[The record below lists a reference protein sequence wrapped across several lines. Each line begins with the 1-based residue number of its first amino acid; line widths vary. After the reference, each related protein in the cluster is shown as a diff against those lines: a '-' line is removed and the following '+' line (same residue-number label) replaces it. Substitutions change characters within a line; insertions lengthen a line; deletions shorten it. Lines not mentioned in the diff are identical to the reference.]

1 MSYKKKTTTP
11 KESCA
16 PPQTPHQ
23 LFIAEITQ
31 KQKEMGIIKE
41 EKGCEIPNK
50 KKEFKK
56 EEKFEERQL
65 KQLKPKE
72 KPEKRSLP
80 RPHLELMKEMNK
92 NIPSKDQISDPKVK
106 RKRSEPD
113 AVSLKDDLKKSTSL
127 QYSEQFHTSTTW
139 QSPVHT
145 PKGHPISVISS
156 PLSLP
161 STPIVDKGIVTDKQS
176 LSFASRQHSKRQCM
190 TQSFMEE
197 PKYDEQLSL
206 LGKVEQLESI
216 LRKLKEVSSKQQ
228 QTIEILKKQLSL
240 SQ

>member
-1 MSYKKKTTTP
+1 MSYKKKTTTA
-11 KESCA
+11 KECRI

-41 EKGCEIPNK
+41 EKSCEIPIE

-56 EEKFEERQL
+56 EEIFEE

-72 KPEKRSLP
+72 KPDKRSLP
-80 RPHLELMKEMNK
+80 RSHIELLKEINK
-92 NIPSKDQISDPKVK
+92 SLPSKDQISDSKVK

-113 AVSLKDDLKKSTSL
+113 AVSLEADLKKSTPI

-139 QSPVHT
+139 QSPIHT
-145 PKGHPISVISS
+145 PKGRPISIISS

-161 STPIVDKGIVTDKQS
+161 STPIADKGIVTDKQS
-176 LSFASRQHSKRQCM
+176 PSFASRQLSKRQCM

-197 PKYDEQLSL
+197 PKYDEQFSL
-206 LGKVEQLESI
+206 LGKIEQLESI